1 MAKPKK
7 REFPAEMLEEFPLLK
22 LDQEGIMHL
31 CKVIRETSASVRAE
45 RSMPGTKAGRP

>member
-7 REFPAEMLEEFPLLK
+7 KEFPAEILEEFPLLK

-31 CKVIRETSASVRAE
+31 CKVIKETSATVRTNP
-45 RSMPGTKAGRP
+45 SMPGTKAGRP